1 MGGGRWEMGG
11 GWWAMGGRRWMV
23 RLDQVAGEVELSQL
37 EERSGAEGLEVAC
50 EGAGRVYGGCGEGA
64 ARVRQG

>member
-1 MGGGRWEMGG
+1 
-11 GWWAMGGRRWMV
+11 MGGRRWMV